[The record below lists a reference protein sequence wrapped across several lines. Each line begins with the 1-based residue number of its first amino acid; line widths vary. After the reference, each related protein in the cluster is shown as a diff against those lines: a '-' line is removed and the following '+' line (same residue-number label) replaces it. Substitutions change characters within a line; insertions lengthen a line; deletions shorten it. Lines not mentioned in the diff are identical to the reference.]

1 MRCFIAVDTVTP
13 RLVNV
18 ANQIKEL
25 LVSHRVKASYQ
36 NPNTLHI
43 TIKFLGEIPDN
54 MLDDIVEVLKR
65 IHIRKF
71 SINIRGLGGF
81 PNLRAPRVLFFNV
94 IETNELNELFRF
106 IERELVKLGFPRETR
121 EFKPHITIARI
132 KSRLGFTTKL
142 YESLK
147 NIDIREEILIGDIKL
162 KESILYPHGAV
173 YRDIFVH
180 ELR

>member
-13 RLVNV
+13 RLVSV
-18 ANQIKEL
+18 ANQVKEL
-25 LVSHRVKASYQ
+25 LASYRVRASYQ

-43 TIKFLGEIPDN
+43 TIKFLGEISEG
-54 MLDDIVEVLKR
+54 MLDDIIEVLKQ

-71 SINIRGLGGF
+71 SISVRGLGGF
-81 PNLRAPRVLFFNV
+81 PNLRAPRVIFFNV
-94 IETNELNELFRF
+94 VETKELTELFRF
-106 IERELVKLGFPRETR
+106 IEGELVKLGFPREVR
-121 EFKPHITIARI
+121 EFKPHITIARV

-147 NIDIREEILIGDIKL
+147 NIDIREEILIGDVKL